1 MDALGNYF
9 EDISNKQENLTYFEV
24 MASLNL
30 PVDTYM
36 KEDIEGFL
44 NDIDNIQT
52 LVLNVGD
59 VLALGSVMLP
69 YSKSSSHRSNVAL
82 YKPLNC
88 PFYTRTYQIS
98 LTKEFFVKNQL
109 LFNDITIHFQ
119 RDYKINQILN

>member
-1 MDALGNYF
+1 
-9 EDISNKQENLTYFEV
+9 
-24 MASLNL
+24 
-30 PVDTYM
+30 M
-36 KEDIEGFL
+36 KEYEIEGF
-44 NDIDNIQT
+44 NMDILTFFIKMDNIQT
-52 LVLNVGD
+52 LALNVGD
-59 VLALGSVMLP
+59 ILALGSVMLP
-69 YSKSSSHRSNVAL
+69 YSKSSSYISNVAL

>member
-1 MDALGNYF
+1 MKYF
-9 EDISNKQENLTYFEV
+9 EDISNKQENLTYYEV
-24 MASLNL
+24 MANLNL

-36 KEDIEGFL
+36 KEYEIEGF
-44 NDIDNIQT
+44 NMDIDNIQT
-52 LVLNVGD
+52 LALNVGD
-59 VLALGSVMLP
+59 ILALGSVMLP
-69 YSKSSSHRSNVAL
+69 YSKSSSYISNVAL